1 MTASAALA
9 PRARN
14 ELRDGWRVLCAALI
28 GAGLSFPSVPFYSI
42 GIFAPVLA
50 REFAWS
56 FASIFAGLA
65 IASVVALIVGPF
77 AGYLVDHGAWPLRHS
92 WVSA

>member
-1 MTASAALA
+1 VNAIDASAHEM
-9 PRARN
+9 REVS
-14 ELRDGWRVLCAALI
+14 ELRAGWRLLVAAML

-42 GIFAPVLA
+42 GLFAPLLA

-65 IASVVALIVGPF
+65 IASVVALLVGPI
-77 AGYLVDHGAWPLRHS
+77 AGYLVDR
-92 WVSA
+92 